1 MTYYLSYLIG
11 AEKITDKDLTDL
23 DIIIDEKK
31 SDGDRTLKIE
41 DKRLPEYMDL
51 IRRKLTPGF
60 WNEMVG
66 EKEIIFIF
74 KFKDGKIKEF
84 SLSPKN
90 EDELSVLCAEF
101 NDQSVE
107 EMKNIYKFLSG
118 VSFYRDFMYEN
129 YAHEINR

>member
-31 SDGDRTLKIE
+31 FDGDRTLKIE
-41 DKRLPEYMDL
+41 EKMLPQYMDL

-60 WNEMVG
+60 WNEVVG

-74 KFKDGKIKEF
+74 KFKDGHIQQY

-90 EDELSVLCAEF
+90 EEELSELCAEF
-101 NDQSVE
+101 NDAPVSDTE
-107 EMKNIYKFLSG
+107 NIYKFLSEI
-118 VSFYRDFMYEN
+118 SFYHDFMYEH
-129 YAHEINR
+129 YAHEIER